1 MIDSVLNEYRSKIE
15 SRLDILNPLTDQP
28 YDKVVEASRYSLL
41 SGGKRLRPII
51 LLEFYKLCGG
61 QDDCAYNFACAI
73 EMIHTYSLIHDDLPC
88 MDNDD
93 LRRGKPACHKA
104 YGEDMALLAGDNLLT
119 EAFSVAAK
127 TLGLP
132 AERVLKATAYLSAAI
147 GSAGMIGGQVIDTNA
162 VISDEALLFKMFS
175 LKTCALIRAA
185 AVCGV
190 ILAGGT
196 SDEISLAESY
206 SEKLGLAFQI
216 IDDLLDATGD
226 TSVLGKPVGSDD
238 KNGKTTAVSLL
249 GAEKCRQL
257 ASEYTEDALG
267 ALGFFDGDT
276 AVLKELTELL
286 LKRNR

>member
-162 VISDEALLFKMFS
+162 VISDEVLLFKMFS

-196 SDEISLAESY
+196 DEEIALAEKY
-206 SEKLGLAFQI
+206 AEKLGLAFQI

-238 KNGKTTAVSLL
+238 KNGKITAVSLL
-249 GAEKCRQL
+249 GAEKCRRL

-267 ALGFFDGDT
+267 ALDCFDGDT
-276 AVLKELTELL
+276 ALLKELTELL
-286 LKRNR
+286 LKRNK